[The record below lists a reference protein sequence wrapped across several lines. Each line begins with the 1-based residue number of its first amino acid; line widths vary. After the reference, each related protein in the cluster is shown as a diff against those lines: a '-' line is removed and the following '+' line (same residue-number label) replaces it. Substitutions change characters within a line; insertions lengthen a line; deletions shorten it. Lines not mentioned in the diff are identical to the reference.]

1 MDFLKTQQPEP
12 VFPWHLHNAEA
23 VSLAFQYADEAVD
36 LFEEWDVKLPSCWY
50 LHPHQFFTVITYV
63 QGWNTVKDPS
73 MAFSYQTYQFRNLM
87 EELNE
92 IKAHEHKHD
101 REFKLFNLAVIP
113 NLKGEIPTLAEVERN
128 VLAYFAKSVNSASTG
143 NDGGNES
150 NSGKDDV
157 APKTGGQD
165 E

>member
-1 MDFLKTQQPEP
+1 MDFLKPQQPEP
-12 VFPWHLHNAEA
+12 ILPWHLYSAEA

-36 LFEEWDVKLPSCWY
+36 LFEGWEVKLPACWY

-63 QGWNTVKDPS
+63 QSWNSVKDPS
-73 MAFSYQTYQFRNLM
+73 MAFSYQTYQYRNLM

-92 IKAHEHKHD
+92 IKAHEHRHD
-101 REFKLFNLAVIP
+101 REFRLFNLVVLP
-113 NLKGEIPTLAEVERN
+113 NTKGEIPTLTEVEKN
-128 VLAYFAKSVNSASTG
+128 VLAYFAKSLASPSTANFGG
-143 NDGGNES
+143 NDS

-157 APKTGGQD
+157 APNAGGQD